1 MLEMVRQADERERHG
16 PGGVLHGGYAAPDH
30 VMQLKEAGLTA
41 DNHNVDT
48 SRSGVLAIPGVRSQ
62 AGERANNIY

>member
-30 VMQLKEAGLTA
+30 AMQLKEAGLTA

-48 SRSGVLAIPGVRSQ
+48 SRSGVLANPAS
-62 AGERANNIY
+62 AHKLGEEQRIY